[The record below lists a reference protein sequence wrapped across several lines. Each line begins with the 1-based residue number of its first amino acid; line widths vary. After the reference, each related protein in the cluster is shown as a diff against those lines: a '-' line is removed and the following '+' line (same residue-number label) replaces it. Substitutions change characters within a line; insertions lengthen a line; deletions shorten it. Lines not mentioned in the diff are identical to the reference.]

1 MPATAPVNPGGLT
14 PSLLDARILLVD
26 DDAAAIQ
33 LVARLLSGYGQLRF
47 ATSGAQAL
55 QVAAAWVPEL
65 ILLDAEMPGLSGF
78 DVFRALQA
86 DPRLAEVPVIFVTQH
101 REPEIETAVFELG
114 AADFVTKP
122 VTGPAL
128 RARVAMHLRLARMAQ
143 ALAARPRQDGLTGL
157 ASRPVLEER
166 LAEEAVRA
174 QRSGRA
180 LSLLLVDIDHF
191 GAYNETRGRAEGDDC
206 LRALASLVDLQA
218 RRPGDLAARH
228 GADAF
233 ALLLPDTDAAGA
245 AAVAEGL
252 ARGLDALG
260 LPHPAS
266 PVASHVTASAGM
278 STLAAGAGDSA
289 ASAHP
294 GLLHEQALQALQA
307 ARESARGSARESAR
321 ESAPETAP
329 RRATVPA
336 PSTPLN

>member
-1 MPATAPVNPGGLT
+1 MPTTALAGPGSLT

-26 DDAAAIQ
+26 DDAAMVQA
-33 LVARLLSGYGQLRF
+33 LARLLSGYGQLRF

-55 QVAAAWVPEL
+55 IVAAGWVPEL

-78 DVFRALQA
+78 DVFRALQG
-86 DPRLAEVPVIFVTQH
+86 DPRLADVPVIFVTQH

-122 VTGPAL
+122 VAGPAL

-143 ALAARPRQDGLTGL
+143 ALAARPRQDALTGL
-157 ASRPVLEER
+157 ASRPALEER
-166 LAEEAVRA
+166 LAEETVRA

-180 LSLLLVDIDHF
+180 LSLLLADIDHF
-191 GAYNETRGRAEGDDC
+191 GAYNETRGTAAGDDC
-206 LRALASLVDLQA
+206 LRALASLVHLLA

-252 ARGLDALG
+252 GRGLDALD

-266 PVASHVTASAGM
+266 PVASRVTASVGL
-278 STLAAGAGDSA
+278 STLAAGAA
-289 ASAHP
+289 AGTPPAHP
-294 GLLHEQALQALQA
+294 GLLHQQAQQALQA
-307 ARESARGSARESAR
+307 AREAARASADRRAAVPS
-321 ESAPETAP
+321 PTAP
-329 RRATVPA
+329 
-336 PSTPLN
+336 SN